1 MIKRLVAPA
10 CVLLLGIALGS
21 CTQFAGTVSDAW
33 PTWAGG
39 MPKDVPPRPGS
50 PGYDAFMLQ
59 QQGKDQTTSSVP
71 AATAGQ
77 AGAAQAGAPQPAA
90 QQTAAPST
98 PSAYGPSDQP
108 VVKGGL
114 Y

>member
-1 MIKRLVAPA
+1 MIKRFVAPA
-10 CVLLLGIALGS
+10 CVLLLGFALGS

-71 AATAGQ
+71 AAPAG
-77 AGAAQAGAPQPAA
+77 QAGAPQPAV

-98 PSAYGPSDQP
+98 PSAYGPPDQP
-108 VVKGGL
+108 AVKGGL